1 MAEIY
6 LEATIRGAK
15 VEVATLTLT
24 LAPRI
29 FLIHGS
35 EQYTLVG
42 TKAEFW
48 NAEKLLDVG
57 SSDATKPTCLK

>member
-15 VEVATLTLT
+15 VEGATQTLT

-29 FLIHGS
+29 FLIRGS
-35 EQYTLVG
+35 EQYTIVG
-42 TKAEFW
+42 TTAYHH
-48 NAEKLLDVG
+48 
-57 SSDATKPTCLK
+57 